1 MTEVYNQLDGVLP
14 HSMLINAGESRK
26 GVASMRRLLTLLV
39 VAVAASWNVAQAG
52 VQISIYNTDLA
63 LVKDNRALEFK
74 KGKFELSFTDVA
86 SAIDPTSVAFT
97 VPGQAKS
104 VTLLEQNYRYDL
116 VSSEKVLQKYLDR
129 SIQVLTRQDK
139 MLEGAL
145 LAFDPNT
152 LTLKTPSSGLRII
165 NRDQIADL
173 SLGDLPE
180 GLITRPTLVWKLISD
195 ISGSVPAEV
204 RYLTGQI
211 GWHAE
216 YVATVSPSDDYLDLG
231 GWVSIDN
238 RSGAAY
244 NDATVKL
251 IAGDVHRVDQPR
263 PPMMMAKGMAA
274 DLEAG
279 FSEKQ
284 FFEYHLYTLERPA
297 TLRDNEIKQI
307 ALFEPARVTAKKSLT
322 YDGGA
327 YGAKVR
333 VLMEFQN
340 SAAAGLGIPLPAG
353 KIRVMKADTD
363 GSLEFIGEDVIDH
376 TPKDEKVRVTLGN
389 AFDVVGE
396 RNSKEHRQISRNTSE
411 DDVEI
416 TLRNHKETPVTVL
429 VVEHFWGDWT
439 ITQTS
444 SDYVKKDA
452 RTAEWTVSVPKDGE
466 LKLLY
471 TVRQV
476 Q

>member
-1 MTEVYNQLDGVLP
+1 
-14 HSMLINAGESRK
+14 
-26 GVASMRRLLTLLV
+26 MRRLLTLLV
-39 VAVAASWNVAQAG
+39 VAVAAAWNVSQAG
-52 VQISIYNTDLA
+52 VQITIYNNDLA
-63 LVKDNRALEFK
+63 LVKDNRSLEFK
-74 KGKFELSFTDVA
+74 KGQFEFSFTDVA

-139 MLEGAL
+139 MLEGTL
-145 LAFDPNT
+145 LAFDPST

-173 SLGDLPE
+173 SLGA
-180 GLITRPTLVWKLISD
+180 TISP
-195 ISGSVPAEV
+195 G
-204 RYLTGQI
+204 
-211 GWHAE
+211 
-216 YVATVSPSDDYLDLG
+216 DDYLDLG

-251 IAGDVHRVDQPR
+251 IAGDVHRIEQPR
-263 PPMMMAKGMAA
+263 LPMMLEKSMGAAA
-274 DLEAG
+274 DG
-279 FSEKQ
+279 SFTEKQ
-284 FFEYHLYTLERPA
+284 FFEYHLYTLQRPA
-297 TLRDNEIKQI
+297 TLRDNEIKQLS
-307 ALFEPARVTAKKSLT
+307 LFEPARVTAKKLLT
-322 YDGGA
+322 YDGGS

-333 VLMEFQN
+333 VMMEFQN

-353 KIRVMKADTD
+353 KIRVMKVDTD
-363 GSLEFIGEDVIDH
+363 GSLEFIGEDAIGH
-376 TPKDEKVRVTLGN
+376 TPKDEKVRVVLGN

-396 RNSKEHRQISRNTSE
+396 RVSREHRQISRNTSE

-416 TLRNHKETPVTVL
+416 TLRNHKETSVAVL

-444 SDYVKKDA
+444 SEYVKKDA

-466 LKLLY
+466 LKLQY